1 MWTRPYAV
9 LLLIYSS
16 KFIFMSAAFC
26 HLCSCL
32 PFWCSTVESQD
43 FNHSI
48 HYSCFRVFRSEAIRD
63 KVDKIR
69 LSYLTKTSNFSEP
82 SPRGCFHVHYL
93 SQTLLLTTISAFV
106 SRVTSVWEKIAYATW
121 TSECGAKT
129 IRGKKVRTKQK
140 YKTHK
145 HGYKAVPEFLLGVPT
160 FYFKGRTGVHTLCL
174 FKWKKDEAKLHSR
187 VFSSPRPTYL
197 PCPS

>member
-32 PFWCSTVESQD
+32 PFWRSTVESQD

-106 SRVTSVWEKIAYATW
+106 SRVTSVWKNSVRYLNFGVGCE
-121 TSECGAKT
+121 T
-129 IRGKKVRTKQK
+129 IRDKKVRTKQK
-140 YKTHK
+140 YKTHAWIQGSPRVSARGADISF
-145 HGYKAVPEFLLGVPT
+145 H
-160 FYFKGRTGVHTLCL
+160 KGRPGYIH
-174 FKWKKDEAKLHSR
+174 
-187 VFSSPRPTYL
+187 
-197 PCPS
+197 